1 MSPPVRIA
9 MWSGPRTLSTAMM
22 RAWENRPDTV
32 VVDEPLYAY
41 YLAATG
47 LDHPGRDE
55 VIASQPT
62 DWRTVVT
69 RLTTGELPDGAT
81 IAYQKHMTHHVLP
94 EVSLAAF
101 AGLRH
106 AFLLRD
112 PRQLLASYARVRTEP
127 TLADLGITQQL
138 ALFRR
143 FGGPVVDS
151 GDLLRDPEGVL
162 RALCAALHVPFDPAM
177 LSWPAGPRA
186 SDGVW
191 APHWYAS
198 VEASTGFG
206 PHREPVVELPAHL
219 AALADECRAA
229 YDEMAGHR
237 LAAPRS

>member
-1 MSPPVRIA
+1 
-9 MWSGPRTLSTAMM
+9 MWSGPRNLSTATM

-41 YLAATG
+41 YLASTG

-62 DWRTVVT
+62 DWRTVVAM
-69 RLTTGELPDGAT
+69 LTEAPLPAPAT
-81 IAYQKHMTHHVLP
+81 IQYQKHMTHHVLP
-94 EVSLAAF
+94 DVDLATLAP
-101 AGLRH
+101 LRH
-106 AFLLRD
+106 AFLIRD
-112 PRQLLASYARVRTEP
+112 PRRVLASYTQVREQP
-127 TLADLGITQQL
+127 TLEDLGLPQQL

-143 FGGPVVDS
+143 FGGPVVDAD
-151 GDLLRDPEGVL
+151 DLLRHPRGVL
-162 RALCAALHVPFDPAM
+162 TALCAALDVPFDAAM

-206 PHREPVVELPAHL
+206 PYRESSPDLPDHL
-219 AALADECRAA
+219 HALAEACRPYYEELRENA
-229 YDEMAGHR
+229 
-237 LAAPRS
+237 